1 MGMEILLCKGGVA
14 CDKEGYEYIRIENM
28 NIYRVP
34 QKKCLIAKFDIAH
47 LNNLSIRKKSAFSQA
62 SFNVIA

>member
-1 MGMEILLCKGGVA
+1 MDMEILSSKGGVA

-34 QKKCLIAKFDIAH
+34 KKKCLIAKLDV
-47 LNNLSIRKKSAFSQA
+47 LGPTKA
-62 SFNVIA
+62 SWAIGL